1 MAMTMHVD
9 VVSAE
14 ESLFSGMAEFVVVP
28 AEQGD
33 IGIYPRHAPLMA
45 ALRPGSVRIQQP
57 GKDEE
62 ILIYV
67 SGGLLEIQPHTVS
80 VLSDTALRS
89 HDLDEAQALAA
100 KKQAEDLMSDRK
112 AAMDYAR
119 AQVEL
124 AQAIAQLQ
132 AIQRLRKRGRG

>member
-14 ESLFSGMAEFVVVP
+14 ESCSRAWPSSWSSRRSRATSASTRATP
-28 AEQGD
+28 ADG
-33 IGIYPRHAPLMA
+33 RAP
-45 ALRPGSVRIQQP
+45 PGSVRIQQP

-80 VLSDTALRS
+80 VLSDTAIRS
-89 HDLDEAQALAA
+89 ADLDEAQALAA
-100 KKQAEDLMSDRK
+100 KKQART
-112 AAMDYAR
+112 
-119 AQVEL
+119 
-124 AQAIAQLQ
+124 
-132 AIQRLRKRGRG
+132 

>member
-14 ESLFSGMAEFVVVP
+14 ESLFSGLAEFVVVP

-33 IGIYPRHAPLMA
+33 IGVYPRHAPLMA
-45 ALRPGSVRIQQP
+45 GLRPGSVRIQPPDQQ
-57 GKDEE
+57 DEV
-62 ILIYV
+62 LIYV

-80 VLSDTALRS
+80 VLSDTAIRS
-89 HDLDEAQALAA
+89 ADLDEAQATAA
-100 KKQAEDLMSDRK
+100 KKQAEELMADRK
-112 AAMDYAR
+112 SAMDYAR

-132 AIQRLRKRGRG
+132 AIQRLRRRGRG

>member
-14 ESLFSGMAEFVVVP
+14 ESLFSGLAEFVVVP
-28 AEQGD
+28 AEEGD
-33 IGIYPRHAPLMA
+33 IGVYPRHAPLMA
-45 ALRPGSVRIQQP
+45 ALRPGSVRIQP
-57 GKDEE
+57 PDGKDE

-67 SGGLLEIQPHTVS
+67 SGGLLEIQPHVVS
-80 VLSDTALRS
+80 VLSDTAIRS
-89 HDLDEAQALAA
+89 HDLDEAHAMEA
-100 KKQAEDLMSDRK
+100 KKKAEELMATRK

-119 AQVEL
+119 AQAEL

-132 AIQRLRKRGRG
+132 AIQRLRKRTRG

>member
-14 ESLFSGMAEFVVVP
+14 ESLFSGLAEFVVVP

-33 IGIYPRHAPLMA
+33 IGVYPRHAPLMA
-45 ALRPGSVRIQQP
+45 NLRPGSVRIQPPDQQ
-57 GKDEE
+57 EE
-62 ILIYV
+62 VLIYV

-89 HDLDEAQALAA
+89 ADLDEAQASAA
-100 KKQAEDLMSDRK
+100 KKQAEELMTDRK
-112 AAMDYAR
+112 SAMDYAR

>member
-14 ESLFSGMAEFVVVP
+14 ESLFSGLAEFVVVP
-28 AEQGD
+28 AEEGD
-33 IGIYPRHAPLMA
+33 IGVYPRHAPLMA
-45 ALRPGSVRIQQP
+45 ALRPGSVRIQP
-57 GKDEE
+57 PDGKDE

-67 SGGLLEIQPHTVS
+67 SGGLLEIQPHVVS
-80 VLSDTALRS
+80 VLSDTAIRS
-89 HDLDEAQALAA
+89 HDLDEAHAMEA
-100 KKQAEDLMSDRK
+100 KKKAEELMSTRK

-119 AQVEL
+119 AQAEL

-132 AIQRLRKRGRG
+132 AIQRLRKRTRG

>member
-14 ESLFSGMAEFVVVP
+14 ESLFSGLAEFVVVP
-28 AEQGD
+28 AEEGD
-33 IGIYPRHAPLMA
+33 IGVYPRHAPLMA
-45 ALRPGSVRIQQP
+45 ALRPGSVRIQP
-57 GKDEE
+57 PDGKEE
-62 ILIYV
+62 VLIYV

-80 VLSDTALRS
+80 VLSDTAIRS
-89 HDLDEAQALAA
+89 HDLDEAQAMEA
-100 KKQAEDLMSDRK
+100 KKKAEELMTTRK

-119 AQVEL
+119 AQAEL

-132 AIQRLRKRGRG
+132 AIQRLRKRTRG

>member
-14 ESLFSGMAEFVVVP
+14 ESLFSGLAEFVVVP

-33 IGIYPRHAPLMA
+33 IGVYPRHAPLMA
-45 ALRPGSVRIQQP
+45 NLRPGSVRIQVPDQQ
-57 GKDEE
+57 EE
-62 ILIYV
+62 VLIYV

-80 VLSDTALRS
+80 VLSDTAIRS
-89 HDLDEAQALAA
+89 ADLDEAQASAA
-100 KKQAEDLMSDRK
+100 KKQAEELMVDRK
-112 AAMDYAR
+112 SAMDYAR